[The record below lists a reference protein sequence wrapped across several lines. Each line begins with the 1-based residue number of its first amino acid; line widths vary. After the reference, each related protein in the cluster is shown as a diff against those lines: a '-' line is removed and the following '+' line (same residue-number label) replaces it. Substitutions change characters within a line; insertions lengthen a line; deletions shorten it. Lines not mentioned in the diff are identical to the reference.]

1 MLLHPWSDVIKT
13 ALDEDIGR
21 GDVTTNGLVPAGRE
35 AEAVVV
41 AKQDLVVCGLP
52 VISEVF
58 GLLDDRIRILPEHP
72 DGSGVLPGNTICRL
86 RGPARSILTGERVAL
101 NFLQNLSGVA
111 TLTRRFVEKT
121 AGTRA
126 RVVDTR
132 KTTPGLRLL
141 QKYAVRIGGGHNHR
155 MGLDDGVLIKEN
167 HIAVAGSITEA
178 IRQIRE
184 STCHLQQIEVEC
196 ETLDQVDEAVN
207 AGAQIILLDNM
218 DLETVRTAVK
228 RYSGQA
234 LLEASGNISLDSVK
248 EVAETG
254 VDLIS
259 VGAITHSA
267 GSRDISMRIKDI

>member
-21 GDVTTNGLVPAGRE
+21 GDVTTNGLVPAGHE
-35 AEAVVV
+35 VEAVVV

-52 VISEVF
+52 VMSEVF
-58 GLLDDRIRILPEHP
+58 RLLDDRIRMLPEHP
-72 DGSGVLPGNTICRL
+72 DGSGVCTGNTICRL
-86 RGPARSILTGERVAL
+86 RGPARGILSGERVAL

-111 TLTRRFVEKT
+111 TLTRRFVEKV
-121 AGTRA
+121 AGTEA
-126 RVVDTR
+126 RIVDTR
-132 KTTPGLRLL
+132 KTTPGLRLM

-184 STCHLQQIEVEC
+184 TTCHLQQIEVEC
-196 ETLDQVDEAVN
+196 ETLEQVNEAVN

-218 DLETVRTAVK
+218 DLDAIREAVE
-228 RYSGQA
+228 RYNGQA
-234 LLEASGNISLDSVK
+234 LLEASGNINLENVQT
-248 EVAETG
+248 VAETG

-259 VGAITHSA
+259 VGAVTHSA
-267 GSRDISMRIKDI
+267 RSRDISMRINGV